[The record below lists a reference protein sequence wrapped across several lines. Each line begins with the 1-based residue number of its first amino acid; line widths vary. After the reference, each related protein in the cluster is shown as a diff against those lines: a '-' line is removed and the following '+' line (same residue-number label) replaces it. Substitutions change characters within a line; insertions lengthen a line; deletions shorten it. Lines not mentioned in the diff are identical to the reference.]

1 MFCLFVLLI
10 FSCTAAALAWT
21 PGATLYVDTDNNGP
35 LYLRQGPSK
44 KTDHIGTYEEGT
56 ALTLIQTW
64 DYQWAKVQLDGKEG
78 FMMIKYLTDLQ
89 PGQTPT
95 PAPTAAPAAT
105 PVPTEDTT
113 MYVKT
118 DDGNKLHLR
127 LGAGTNYASQGLY
140 PNGTKFF
147 VTARVGVWA
156 FGKTPDNKVGYMMLK
171 YLTTVSP
178 DATPAPG
185 ITPTPLPATE
195 DTAMYI
201 RTGNTGKLHLREK
214 ASSSSGSMGLYP
226 NDTKVQVT
234 HREGAWAYV
243 HVDGKSGWMMLKFLT
258 SAAPGTTPVPTPSPT
273 PLPAT
278 ENTTMYIRTGNTG
291 KLHLREKN
299 STSSASLGLYPNDT
313 KVQITHRD
321 GTWAYVHVDNKTGW
335 MMLKYL
341 TSTTPGTTPAPTVP
355 PTATPTPSASEY
367 TEMVVRT
374 DDGNKLHLREY
385 ASRDAKSLG
394 LYPVGT
400 KVTVINRT
408 GSWAQVKVGGQYGYM
423 MLRYLY
429 STATPAPTA
438 TPTASPTPG
447 PTGTPSP
454 TPGPTSTPAPTA
466 TPVPTATPRPNT
478 ATVYQ
483 KNGSYVNLRSSK
495 GSTSNKNVIA
505 KIPSGT
511 VISVLEWGDPYT
523 KVSYQG
529 QTGYIISSYLK

>member
-1 MFCLFVLLI
+1 MFCLFVLLLL
-10 FSCTAAALAWT
+10 SCTTAALAWT
-21 PGATLYVDTDNNGP
+21 PGATLYVDTDNDGP

-44 KTDHIGTYEEGT
+44 KTDHIGIYEEGT

-78 FMMIKYLTDLQ
+78 FMMIRYLTDLQ

-140 PNGTKFF
+140 PNGTRFF
-147 VTARVGVWA
+147 VTARVGIWA
-156 FGKTPDNKVGYMMLK
+156 FGKTPDDKVGYMMLK

-185 ITPTPLPATE
+185 ITPTPLPSTE
-195 DTAMYI
+195 DTA
-201 RTGNTGKLHLREK
+201 
-214 ASSSSGSMGLYP
+214 
-226 NDTKVQVT
+226 
-234 HREGAWAYV
+234 
-243 HVDGKSGWMMLKFLT
+243 
-258 SAAPGTTPVPTPSPT
+258 
-273 PLPAT
+273 
-278 ENTTMYIRTGNTG
+278 MYIRTGNTG

-447 PTGTPSP
+447 PSATPSP